1 MSDSIIKGFS
11 EMKDIYLTQILTEGK
26 DYDGDGK
33 VEDPKR
39 EWRDSKN
46 NAIRKALGKPPED
59 DYEPEDDE
67 DDENEED
74 DEDEKPKS
82 KRKHKKDEEKDDEMK
97 TESFS
102 NWRSDLYEVI
112 SKLEPKVKEID
123 NDEPISEKKVVN
135 KVVLNPVVTE
145 KFTLIGEQ
153 ELDEEFLLET
163 ASVAAEYFAN
173 LGLNEHGLEMVI
185 DYLGEEKFLE
195 YVFYV
200 TEDYLL
206 TEEEARQLSLFTK
219 SGKPVHPTKELRGAP
234 AAARFK
240 AAEPAG
246 APQKKQK
253 VEPKPRR
260 TTPGQKRIPFR
271 DAEGATRTPKKVRG
285 GKSKTDDGKYL
296 KMHLAK
302 KVSID
307 KGNQIVKAA
316 SQQQNPKAPD
326 GIAGIA
332 QRIHKIWKEG
342 EGARTKGWER
352 HDAAA
357 QKLNAAASK
366 AHHKYKEGIKRGK
379 TPFQALGSLFA
390 SFDDWV
396 GGLINEGFDLST
408 ISAGDLVER
417 YNFLLEKAVSEQQ
430 QKIFGLAL
438 AVKLGEVSRSKVSE
452 KVLEIADSMSEAEIR
467 KFASTKHKGIPH
479 RK

>member
-1 MSDSIIKGFS
+1 MSDSIINGFS

-33 VEDPKR
+33 VEDPKK
-39 EWRDSKN
+39 EWKDSKN

-59 DYEPEDDE
+59 DYEPED
-67 DDENEED
+67 EED
-74 DEDEKPKS
+74 DEDEEDKDEKPKS

-163 ASVAAEYFAN
+163 SSVAAEYFAN

-185 DYLGEEKFLE
+185 DYLGKEKFLE

-206 TEEEARQLSLFTK
+206 TEARRSGRIEPVTKTGKQISSLKGGAK
-219 SGKPVHPTKELRGAP
+219 SSSIKAKRKEK
-234 AAARFK
+234 AARREAEEMAQASKPSGLK
-240 AAEPAG
+240 AAL
-246 APQKKQK
+246 
-253 VEPKPRR
+253 
-260 TTPGQKRIPFR
+260 
-271 DAEGATRTPKKVRG
+271 
-285 GKSKTDDGKYL
+285 KSQSEV
-296 KMHLAK
+296 AK
-302 KVSID
+302 KVTKD
-307 KGNQIVKAA
+307 KGDRTVKAA
-316 SQQQNPKAPD
+316 AEQQPKGRTNKDKLA
-326 GIAGIA
+326 AGILSLISGA
-332 QRIHKIWKEG
+332 QKQYQQG
-342 EGARTKGWER
+342 MER
-352 HDAAA
+352 HRAVTGLASQTA
-357 QKLNAAASK
+357 QTGAKVVGTIAKGVKEFGGGMVSGGRMATGLETSSGKETKLGRKAAAASIKGTRAVTRSARDVVARQVGRTK
-366 AHHKYKEGIKRGK
+366 A
-379 TPFQALGSLFA
+379 QA
-390 SFDDWV
+390 
-396 GGLINEGFDLST
+396 NESVHY
-408 ISAGDLVER
+408 IM
-417 YNFLLEKAVSEQQ
+417 EKAVSEQQ

-438 AVKLGEVSRSKVSE
+438 AVKRGEVSRSKVSE

>member
-1 MSDSIIKGFS
+1 MSDSIINGFS

-33 VEDPKR
+33 VEDPK
-39 EWRDSKN
+39 N

-59 DYEPEDDE
+59 DYEPED
-67 DDENEED
+67 EED
-74 DEDEKPKS
+74 DEDEEDKDEKPKS

-163 ASVAAEYFAN
+163 ASVASEYFAN

-200 TEDYLL
+200 TGDLILNE
-206 TEEEARQLSLFTK
+206 S
-219 SGKPVHPTKELRGAP
+219 
-234 AAARFK
+234 
-240 AAEPAG
+240 
-246 APQKKQK
+246 
-253 VEPKPRR
+253 VENLKISVGRR
-260 TTPGQKRIPFR
+260 IKI
-271 DAEGATRTPKKVRG
+271 DEGNRLVE
-285 GKSKTDDGKYL
+285 
-296 KMHLAK
+296 
-302 KVSID
+302 
-307 KGNQIVKAA
+307 AA
-316 SQQQNPKAPD
+316 SQQQPKGKPFKDRLARAIMQTAD
-326 GIAGIA
+326 DLKARAERDIA
-332 QRIHKIWKEG
+332 RRKEIMQAA
-342 EGARTKGWER
+342 EPIVKTARKAVGV
-352 HDAAA
+352 AA
-357 QKLNAAASK
+357 QGAGHFATGVLHGIPAGVGLANVKTGEDTPLSKKLKGSGDKKPTPQKSFGSKKSREQKEKNAAAIEQARRDMEAREAKNAARRKK
-366 AHHKYKEGIKRGK
+366 AAEKRAAER
-379 TPFQALGSLFA
+379 QSA
-390 SFDDWV
+390 
-396 GGLINEGFDLST
+396 NESVHY
-408 ISAGDLVER
+408 IM
-417 YNFLLEKAVSEQQ
+417 EKAVSEQQ

-438 AVKLGEVSRSKVSE
+438 AVKRGEVSRSKVSE